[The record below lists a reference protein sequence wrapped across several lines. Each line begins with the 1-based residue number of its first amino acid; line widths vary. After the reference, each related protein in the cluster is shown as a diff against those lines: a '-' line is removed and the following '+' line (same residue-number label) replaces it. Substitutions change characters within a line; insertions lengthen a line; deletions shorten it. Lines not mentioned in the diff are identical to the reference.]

1 MNRSSLKIAPGADLQ
16 ALLQDLA
23 KLGPTLILDLGPKL
37 ISISAKATRDFV
49 EAAGELLITATLPKI
64 EIPRPP
70 KHCCEI
76 PETECPPRC
85 VCDIRWRACPGG
97 TVQAQIKVINTGS
110 MTRNFTFI
118 ATPFS
123 GPGNPKTTIQVS
135 PASASLAPNGT
146 IDVAA
151 VFTVTNEFQAGR
163 QYTAELQIYGAYE
176 QCVCITLDVEQPTSK
191 DCAPE
196 HCEVKAGD
204 LPVRIRAH
212 QWYDHFQCTEPC
224 VELLRQPP
232 GTVHGSG
239 TVNDEGIQR

>member
-1 MNRSSLKIAPGADLQ
+1 MNRSSVKIAPGADLQ
-16 ALLQDLA
+16 ALIQELA

-49 EAAGELLITATLPKI
+49 EAAGELITATLPKI
-64 EIPRPP
+64 EIPSP

-85 VCDIRWRACPGG
+85 VCDIRWKACPGG
-97 TVQAQIKVINTGS
+97 TVQAHIKVINTGS

-118 ATPFS
+118 ATPPS
-123 GPGNPKTTIQVS
+123 GPGNPKATIQVS
-135 PASASLAPNGT
+135 PSSASLAPNAT
-146 IDVAA
+146 VDVAA
-151 VFTVTNEFQAGR
+151 VLTVTNEFQPGR

-196 HCEVKAGD
+196 HCEVRAGD

-212 QWYDHFQCTEPC
+212 HWYDHFQCTEPC

-232 GTVHGSG
+232 GAAHRTISDGN
-239 TVNDEGIQR
+239 TQR

>member
-1 MNRSSLKIAPGADLQ
+1 MNRSSAKIAPGADLQ
-16 ALLQDLA
+16 ALIRELA
-23 KLGPTLILDLGPKL
+23 KLGPTLLLDLGPQL

-49 EAAGELLITATLPKI
+49 EAAGDLITATLPKI

-85 VCDIRWRACPGG
+85 VCDIRWKSCPGG
-97 TVQAQIKVINTGS
+97 TVRAQIKVINTGS
-110 MTRNFTFI
+110 IARNFTFT

-123 GPGNPKTTIQVS
+123 GPGNPTTRIQIS

-146 IDVAA
+146 VDVAA
-151 VFTVTNEFQAGR
+151 VLTVTNEFQDGR

-176 QCVCITLDVEQPTSK
+176 QCVRITLDVELPTAK

-196 HCEVKAGD
+196 YCEVRAGD

-232 GTVHGSG
+232 GAVHQNG
-239 TVNDEGIQR
+239 TISDDSRQR